1 MEEAYHTVADFSD
14 HEYERLKA
22 YMKSAEF
29 QDKLS
34 LHKIQLEQLSELNK
48 QSAKKENRY
57 RFIF

>member
-1 MEEAYHTVADFSD
+1 MADFSD